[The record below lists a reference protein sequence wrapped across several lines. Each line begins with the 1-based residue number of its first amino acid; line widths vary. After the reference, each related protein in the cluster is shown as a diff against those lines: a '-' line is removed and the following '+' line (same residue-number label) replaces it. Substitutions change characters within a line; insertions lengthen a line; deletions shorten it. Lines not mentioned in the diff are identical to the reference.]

1 MPEGDD
7 GELVERCRRGD
18 REAFGPLVERY
29 QRVLF
34 NVAFRMLGDR
44 EEARDATQTAFVR
57 AYEKLHTY
65 DPRHRFFS
73 WLYRI
78 AMNECLNLRSRRRP
92 VQALDPTLR
101 STGDP
106 EEALRAGERRAA
118 VHQGLLALPDD
129 GREVVVLKHLLGFS
143 YEEIAATLGIPEKT
157 VRSRLYSA
165 RQRLAEWIRERRLAP

>member
-18 REAFGPLVERY
+18 RDAFAPLVERY

-34 NVAFRMLGDR
+34 NVAFRMLGSR

-57 AYEKLHTY
+57 AFEKLHTY

-73 WLYRI
+73 WIYRI

-92 VQALDPTLR
+92 VQALDPALR
-101 STGDP
+101 SPDDP
-106 EEALRAGERRAA
+106 EAAARAGEVQAA
-118 VHQGLLALPDD
+118 VRRGLLALPED

-143 YEEIAATLGIPEKT
+143 YGEIAATLGIPEKT

-165 RQRLAEWIRERRLAP
+165 RLRLAEWMRERRLAP